1 LLSEDPSAF
10 TRYKA
15 ASRVSSPLS
24 LSTLSEHADE
34 LPPNYRKL
42 LEAVVALSPG
52 IADAGRYVDAI
63 ERFFTAAL
71 YPTLRCPRKEVP
83 INDGRKR
90 IDLSYTNDATDGC
103 FGWLQRNHASGNIF
117 FECKNYSHE
126 VANPELDQL
135 AGRFSP
141 TRGRVGFLVCRSVE
155 DKGRLYGRCRD
166 LAIGK
171 QEFIIPL
178 EDADLIEF
186 VDAWQNGN
194 DSVFAFFKTR
204 FDKVSM

>member
-1 LLSEDPSAF
+1 VKIHP
-10 TRYKA
+10 R
-15 ASRVSSPLS
+15 SRAIRLRRAYRARCPFQRFP
-24 LSTLSEHADE
+24 STLTSCRRITE
-34 LPPNYRKL
+34 NSSKQF
-42 LEAVVALSPG
+42 VALSPG
-52 IADAGRYVDAI
+52 IADAVRYVDAI

-141 TRGRVGFLVCRSVE
+141 TRGRVAFLVRRSVE

-186 VDAWQNGN
+186 VDALQNGN